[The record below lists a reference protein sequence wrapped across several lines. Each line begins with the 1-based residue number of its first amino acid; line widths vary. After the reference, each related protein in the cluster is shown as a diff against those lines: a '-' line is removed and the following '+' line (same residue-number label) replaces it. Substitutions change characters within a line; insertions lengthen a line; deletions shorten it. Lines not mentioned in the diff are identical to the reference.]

1 MRVGFGYD
9 SHRLVEGRKLILGG
23 VEVSFEKGLLGH
35 SDADALLHAVGDA
48 ILGAAGERDIGCHFP
63 DSAPAFKDISSR
75 VLLERIF
82 GIVRKNGFAV
92 NNVDVTVVLEK
103 PKLSPH
109 IPAMRKTLESVLDL
123 PVDRISIKARTNE
136 GMGFVGRGE
145 GVAVFAVVSLK
156 ES

>member
-1 MRVGFGYD
+1 MKVGFGYD

-23 VEVSFEKGLLGH
+23 VEVPFEKGLLGH
-35 SDADALLHAVGDA
+35 SDADALLHAVGEA

-63 DSAPAFKDISSR
+63 DSDPAFKDISSR
-75 VLLERIF
+75 VFLDRIF
-82 GIVRKNGFAV
+82 GLVRKNGFAV

-109 IPAMRKTLESVLDL
+109 IPDMRKTLESLLDL
-123 PVDRISIKARTNE
+123 PADRVSIKARTNE

-156 ES
+156 EL

>member
-23 VEVSFEKGLLGH
+23 VEVPFEKGLLGH
-35 SDADALLHAVGDA
+35 SDADALLHAVGEA

-63 DSAPAFKDISSR
+63 DSDPAFKDISSR
-75 VLLERIF
+75 VLLDRIF
-82 GIVRKNGFAV
+82 GLVRKNGFAV

-123 PVDRISIKARTNE
+123 QADRISIKARTNE

-156 ES
+156 EL

>member
-1 MRVGFGYD
+1 D
-9 SHRLVEGRKLILGG
+9 SHRLATGRPLILGG
-23 VEVSFEKGLLGH
+23 VEVPFEKGLLGH
-35 SDADALLHAVGDA
+35 SDADALLHAVGEA

-63 DSAPAFKDISSR
+63 DSDPAFKDISSR
-75 VLLERIF
+75 VFLDRIF
-82 GIVRKNGFAV
+82 GLVRKNGFAV

-109 IPAMRKTLESVLDL
+109 IPDMRKTLESLLDL
-123 PVDRISIKARTNE
+123 PADRVSIKARTNE

-156 ES
+156 EL

>member
-23 VEVSFEKGLLGH
+23 VEVPFEKGLLGH
-35 SDADALLHAVGDA
+35 SDADALLHAVGEA

-63 DSAPAFKDISSR
+63 DSDPAFKDISSR
-75 VLLERIF
+75 VLLDRIF
-82 GIVRKNGFAV
+82 GLVRKNGFAV

-109 IPAMRKTLESVLDL
+109 IPAMRKTLESLLDL
-123 PVDRISIKARTNE
+123 PADRVGIKARTNE

-156 ES
+156 EL

>member
-1 MRVGFGYD
+1 
-9 SHRLVEGRKLILGG
+9 
-23 VEVSFEKGLLGH
+23 
-35 SDADALLHAVGDA
+35 VGDA

-63 DSAPAFKDISSR
+63 DSDPAFKDISSR
-75 VLLERIF
+75 VLLDRIF

-123 PVDRISIKARTNE
+123 PADRISIKARTNE

>member
-1 MRVGFGYD
+1 MKVGFGYD

-23 VEVSFEKGLLGH
+23 VEVPFEKGLLGH
-35 SDADALLHAVGDA
+35 SDADALLHAVGEA
-48 ILGAAGERDIGCHFP
+48 IFGAAGERDIGCHFP
-63 DSAPAFKDISSR
+63 DSDPAFKDISSR
-75 VLLERIF
+75 VFLDRIF
-82 GIVRKNGFAV
+82 GLVRKNGFAV

-109 IPAMRKTLESVLDL
+109 IPDMRKTLESLLDL
-123 PVDRISIKARTNE
+123 PADRVSIKARTNE

-156 ES
+156 EL

>member
-63 DSAPAFKDISSR
+63 DSDPAFKDISSR

-123 PVDRISIKARTNE
+123 EADRISIKARTNE

>member
-1 MRVGFGYD
+1 MKVGFGYD

-23 VEVSFEKGLLGH
+23 VEVPFEKGLLGH
-35 SDADALLHAVGDA
+35 SDADALLHAVGEA

-63 DSAPAFKDISSR
+63 DSDPAFKDISSR
-75 VLLERIF
+75 VLLDRIF
-82 GIVRKNGFAV
+82 GLVRKNGFAV

-109 IPAMRKTLESVLDL
+109 IPDMRKTLESLLDL
-123 PVDRISIKARTNE
+123 PADRVSIKARTNE

-156 ES
+156 EL

>member
-1 MRVGFGYD
+1 
-9 SHRLVEGRKLILGG
+9 VEGRKLILGG
-23 VEVSFEKGLLGH
+23 VEVPFEKGLLGH
-35 SDADALLHAVGDA
+35 SDADALLHAVGEA

-63 DSAPAFKDISSR
+63 DSDPAFKDISSR
-75 VLLERIF
+75 VFLDRIF
-82 GIVRKNGFAV
+82 GLVRKNGFAV

-109 IPAMRKTLESVLDL
+109 IPDMRKTLESLLDL
-123 PVDRISIKARTNE
+123 PADRVSIKARTNE

-156 ES
+156 EL

>member
-63 DSAPAFKDISSR
+63 DSDPAFKDISSR

-123 PVDRISIKARTNE
+123 PADRISIKARTNE